1 MTDDVNVGGVCGLSS
16 EALDDSGKMAAL
28 ELKMSETTEAGLAFD
43 VILDPLPPACGVP
56 VDGAL
61 ASGSCVYVPE
71 GPQEPEPGCCDMPV
85 EEYDPGS
92 MDLSEESA
100 EDAMARE
107 IEELALAEPEPPEG
121 M

>member
-1 MTDDVNVGGVCGLSS
+1 MTDDVNVGGVCGMSS

-28 ELKMSETTEAGLAFD
+28 ELKLSETTEAGLAFG
-43 VILDPLPPACGVP
+43 VILDPLLAYGVP

-61 ASGSCVYVPE
+61 ASGSCVYGPE
-71 GPQEPEPGCCDMPV
+71 GPQEPEPGCCDMSV

-92 MDLSEESA
+92 MDVPEENA

-107 IEELALAEPEPPEG
+107 IEELALAEPEPPEER
-121 M
+121 